1 MYFFHQISNPLHIF
15 HRILGLSRPDYRSL
29 DEKGKKMATWSQPW
43 LEHGFGQKED
53 THCPPQAEGF
63 GGEDEKD
70 IFGWQEMVRD
80 SLTHYSVALWIKP
93 SHGAKPK
100 EFTFQLFVLTKAK

>member
-1 MYFFHQISNPLHIF
+1 MYFFHQISNPLHMF
-15 HRILGLSRPDYRSL
+15 HCILGLSRPDDSSL
-29 DEKGKKMATWSQPW
+29 DEKGEKMPSRRS
-43 LEHGFGQKED
+43 
-53 THCPPQAEGF
+53 

-80 SLTHYSVALWIKP
+80 SLTHYSVAWMKL
-93 SHGAKPK
+93 SHGAKSK

>member
-1 MYFFHQISNPLHIF
+1 MYFFHHISNPLHMF
-15 HRILGLSRPDYRSL
+15 HCILGLSRTEVLMKR
-29 DEKGKKMATWSQPW
+29 ERK
-43 LEHGFGQKED
+43 
-53 THCPPQAEGF
+53 CQAEGF

-70 IFGWQEMVRD
+70 IFGWQEMVRV
-80 SLTHYSVALWIKP
+80 SLTHYSVALWMKL